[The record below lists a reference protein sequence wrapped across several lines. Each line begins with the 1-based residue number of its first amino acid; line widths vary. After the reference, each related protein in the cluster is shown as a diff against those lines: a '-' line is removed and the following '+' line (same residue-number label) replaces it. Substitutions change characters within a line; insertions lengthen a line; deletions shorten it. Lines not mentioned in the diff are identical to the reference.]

1 MENKQVQFD
10 KQVQIIRNYLRKAA
24 PDELTYMSQ
33 NLKISRQSLYN
44 YKNKGPSRRSLT
56 HLLLVDYLDL
66 YNLCI

>member
-24 PDELTYMSQ
+24 PDELLYIAQ
-33 NLKISRQSLYN
+33 NLDISRQSLYN
-44 YKNKGPSRRSLT
+44 YKNKGTSRRGIV

-66 YNLCI
+66 YNL